1 MILSRRDLLAGTA
14 ATASALSLGLSPS
27 ELLAAAPPAGKQ
39 AASFYRYKVGDFE
52 VTQIADGARTFPM
65 PDQFVVNQKKE
76 DALKAAEEAY
86 LPKGQVTI
94 VFNPMVINTGSK
106 LVLIDTGNGLGA
118 FDQTKGAVGQLN
130 ANMQA
135 AGIDPKAID
144 IVLISHFHGDH
155 MNGLKKADG
164 SLVYPNAEVKVPSV
178 EQKFWAD
185 ESNASKTQRLQQA
198 ELPEREEGVRRYQ
211 GDRIRLGQGSRAR
224 YHGDRH
230 AGAHARPHLVCRLI
244 GQRQAA
250 GAVRRDKHLDVR
262 RTPRLARHVRQRSG
276 AGADDAAQVLRHGG
290 RREAAGRGL
299 SFLVPVAWPYRKG
312 RRRIPAGAGRLESD
326 DLSHEGRDHMANISR
341 RSALLGTAAATCV
354 TALASPVWA
363 AAPAAGKQA
372 PGFYRYKVGDVEV
385 TVITDGV
392 IRAPLPADFVSNT
405 KIEDVKAALTDLHM
419 SPDIFNNTYT
429 PVVLNT
435 GGKLVLIDTGVG
447 RGGLQ
452 RHQGHRGPAPEQ
464 PRGGRTEA
472 GVDRYGRDLAL
483 SRRPHER
490 PVARRQ
496 LDQLP
501 ERRNPRA
508 GE

>member
-178 EQKFWAD
+178 EQKFWAE
-185 ESNASKTQRLQQA
+185 ESNASKTNGFNKPNFPSVKKAFEGIKVTEYDWDKEVAPGITAIGTPGHTPGHTSYVVSSGNGKLLVQSDVTNISMFVEHPDWHVTFDNDPALAQTTRHKFFDMAAA
-198 ELPEREEGVRRYQ
+198 EKLPVAGYHFWFPS
-211 GDRIRLGQGSRAR
+211 LG
-224 YHGDRH
+224 HIEK
-230 AGAHARPHLVCRLI
+230 AGAGYR
-244 GQRQAA
+244 
-250 GAVRRDKHLDVR
+250 
-262 RTPRLARHVRQRSG
+262 
-276 AGADDAAQVLRHGG
+276 
-290 RREAAGRGL
+290 
-299 SFLVPVAWPYRKG
+299 LVPVAW
-312 RRRIPAGAGRLESD
+312 
-326 DLSHEGRDHMANISR
+326 
-341 RSALLGTAAATCV
+341 
-354 TALASPVWA
+354 
-363 AAPAAGKQA
+363 
-372 PGFYRYKVGDVEV
+372 
-385 TVITDGV
+385 
-392 IRAPLPADFVSNT
+392 
-405 KIEDVKAALTDLHM
+405 
-419 SPDIFNNTYT
+419 
-429 PVVLNT
+429 
-435 GGKLVLIDTGVG
+435 
-447 RGGLQ
+447 
-452 RHQGHRGPAPEQ
+452 
-464 PRGGRTEA
+464 
-472 GVDRYGRDLAL
+472 
-483 SRRPHER
+483 
-490 PVARRQ
+490 
-496 LDQLP
+496 
-501 ERRNPRA
+501 NPTI
-508 GE
+508 

>member
-1 MILSRRDLLAGTA
+1 MILSRRELLAGTA

-178 EQKFWAD
+178 EQKFWA
-185 ESNASKTQRLQQA
+185 EELNASKTNGFNKPNFPSVKKAFEGIKVTEYDWDKEVAPGITAIGTPGHTPGHTSYVVSSGNGKLLVQSDVTNISMFVEHPDWHVTFDNDPALAQTTRHKFFDMAAA
-198 ELPEREEGVRRYQ
+198 EKLPVAGYHFWFPS
-211 GDRIRLGQGSRAR
+211 LG
-224 YHGDRH
+224 HIEK
-230 AGAHARPHLVCRLI
+230 AGAGYR
-244 GQRQAA
+244 
-250 GAVRRDKHLDVR
+250 
-262 RTPRLARHVRQRSG
+262 
-276 AGADDAAQVLRHGG
+276 
-290 RREAAGRGL
+290 
-299 SFLVPVAWPYRKG
+299 LVPVAW
-312 RRRIPAGAGRLESD
+312 
-326 DLSHEGRDHMANISR
+326 
-341 RSALLGTAAATCV
+341 
-354 TALASPVWA
+354 
-363 AAPAAGKQA
+363 
-372 PGFYRYKVGDVEV
+372 
-385 TVITDGV
+385 
-392 IRAPLPADFVSNT
+392 
-405 KIEDVKAALTDLHM
+405 
-419 SPDIFNNTYT
+419 
-429 PVVLNT
+429 
-435 GGKLVLIDTGVG
+435 
-447 RGGLQ
+447 
-452 RHQGHRGPAPEQ
+452 
-464 PRGGRTEA
+464 
-472 GVDRYGRDLAL
+472 
-483 SRRPHER
+483 
-490 PVARRQ
+490 
-496 LDQLP
+496 
-501 ERRNPRA
+501 NPTI
-508 GE
+508 